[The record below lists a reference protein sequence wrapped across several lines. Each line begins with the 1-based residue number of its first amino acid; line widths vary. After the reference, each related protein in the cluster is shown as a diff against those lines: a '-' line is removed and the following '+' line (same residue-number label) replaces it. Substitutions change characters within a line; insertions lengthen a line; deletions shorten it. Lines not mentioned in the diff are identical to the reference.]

1 MTRVRSIA
9 AWLLAVLWL
18 PVTLH
23 CDLEA
28 AEFLQSGCGHAE
40 EASGCATKSDGCF
53 DDTCDVV
60 EEGTYRVDHDTILPE
75 LPTLAALIGTVDV
88 LAAARSAPDDAPLPE
103 WRGRHRDWLADWTF
117 VRRAAAL
124 ARAPDP
130 RVA

>member
-28 AEFLQSGCGHAE
+28 AEFLQFGCEHAE
-40 EASGCATKSDGCF
+40 EASGCAGESDPCG
-53 DDTCDVV
+53 DDACGIV
-60 EEGTYRVDHDTILPE
+60 EEGTYRVDHDTVLTT
-75 LPTLAALIGTVDV
+75 LPTLATLIDLFDV
-88 LAAARSAPDDAPLPE
+88 LAAARSAPDDAPVPE
-103 WRGRHRDWLADWTF
+103 WQRRHRESLADWTF
-117 VRRAAAL
+117 VRRAAAP
-124 ARAPDP
+124 AHAPDP